1 MSKENKLTLIEGN
14 FNMEE
19 AEEILMGIFNSKI
32 KFHQHKNF
40 STNERYGKY
49 CKISVTRIPE
59 LKQSIEEVKEI
70 LLKAKNVNTEIHISS
85 IVNIKLIDK
94 K

>member
-14 FNMEE
+14 FNIEE

-40 STNERYGKY
+40 STNERYGKD
-49 CKISVTRIPE
+49 CETSVKRIPE
-59 LKQSIEEVKEI
+59 LKQSIEELKEI
-70 LLKAKNVNTEIHISS
+70 LLKAKKSNKEIHINS
-85 IVNIKLIDK
+85 IVNINLIDN
-94 K
+94 